1 MCAYLCTM
9 QQVILN
15 FNEGIESYEALVE
28 WIHTFES
35 VSTFDALK
43 IIARNKTDLQEES

>member
-9 QQVILN
+9 QQVIKN